1 MRTEVAVST
10 EVFDILVRNKVG
22 RSAHRLFF
30 YILGSMDEHFVVHS
44 TQDEVARFLGISRVS
59 VNKASRILVR
69 LGLIKTC
76 RGMFEVQKQY
86 VSWDMPEDEE

>member
-30 YILGSMDEHFVVHS
+30 YIIGSMDEHFIVRA
-44 TQDEVARFLGISRVS
+44 TQDEIARFLDISRVS
-59 VNKASRILVR
+59 VNKASRVLVR

-76 RGMFEVQKQY
+76 RGMFEVQKPY